1 MELLDLAYVIGAA
14 LLAFLGY
21 KRFNNRNKLLD
32 KKLDALSKL
41 PARKWDRDFLQ
52 SKRAKTDPVADKVIA
67 QILENGELD
76 TVNKLMETMMRNDEV
91 PTHGLPTEVVEYFNT
106 THQLPAWAD
115 PDIIKYGEK
124 VYLKHGG
131 SIAFLLMFKSLPECY
146 ACAKGV
152 EVLYRTGRLAE
163 HHGSTNVF
171 SRRIAETAQFVVNAM
186 SPNGMAPRGKGVVT
200 AQKIRLIHASIR
212 YYLRQSGWDA
222 AKYDEPIN
230 QEDMTG
236 TLMSFS
242 ALVLEGLDMLGIE
255 LTQREKEAYIHCWRV
270 MGHLMG
276 IDEDLLPRN
285 AADALALGH
294 AILDHQIGPSE
305 GGKVLTHALI
315 DFAHKLAPGS
325 AVVEFSDHMLRYL
338 ISDPVADLLGVP
350 PASKLTEEDLAKHTK
365 EIMEKVEGFE
375 KHSLIYKA
383 FAAIFTKGILE
394 GMLLFF
400 NQGKRIHF
408 YIPPDLQREWL
419 KK

>member
-1 MELLDLAYVIGAA
+1 MELLDLTYVLGAT

-21 KRFNNRNKLLD
+21 KRWQDRKKSID
-32 KKLDALSKL
+32 RKLDALSKL
-41 PARKWDRDFLQ
+41 PARTWDREFLQ
-52 SKRAKTDPVADKVIA
+52 SKRAKTDPEADKVIV

-76 TVNKLMETMMRNDEV
+76 AVNKLMEAMTRNDDV
-91 PTHGLPTEVVEYFNT
+91 PTIGLPPEVVEYFNT

-152 EVLYRTGRLAE
+152 EVLYRTGRLNE
-163 HHGSTNVF
+163 HHGSLNVF
-171 SRRIAETAQFVVNAM
+171 SRRIAETAQFVVNAL

-212 YYLRQSGWDA
+212 YYLKQSGWDA

-242 ALVLEGLDMLGIE
+242 ALVLEGMDMLGIE

-270 MGHLMG
+270 MGYLMG

-285 AADALALGH
+285 AADALVLGH
-294 AILDHQIGPSE
+294 AILNHQIGPSE
-305 GGKVLTHALI
+305 GGKVLTKALI
-315 DFAHKLAPGS
+315 DFAHHLSPGT

-338 ISDPVADLLGVP
+338 ISDPVADMLGVP
-350 PASKLTEEDLAKHTK
+350 PASKLTEEDLAKHAK
-365 EIMEKVEGFE
+365 EVMEKVENFE
-375 KHSLIYKA
+375 KNSLIYKA
-383 FAAIFTKGILE
+383 FAAIFTKSILE